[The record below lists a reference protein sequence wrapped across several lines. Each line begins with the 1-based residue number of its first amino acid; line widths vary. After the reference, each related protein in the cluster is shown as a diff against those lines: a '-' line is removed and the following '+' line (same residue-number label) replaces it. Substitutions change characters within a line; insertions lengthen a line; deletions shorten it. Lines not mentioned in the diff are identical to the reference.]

1 MTQFPTRTR
10 AAGFRDC
17 APGRSFADMRTLI
30 LMCGLVLT
38 TTCGGGGVCGGDP
51 PASDVPSDHVLRD
64 PDAAEMK
71 VVPPDSFDVRL
82 ETTEGDVV
90 IRFVRDWSPLG
101 VQRVYNLARHGFY
114 DGSRFFRVLPGFVAQ
129 FGVSGRPP
137 LDSIWNEQKLFDDP
151 QRQLNEGGTVA
162 FAKTDAN
169 TRTTQLFVTY
179 RSHEGLDQEGFVPV
193 GRVVDG
199 MGVLYRLN
207 SDYGD
212 IPPQGSG
219 PSFGCMLTHGNAYL
233 DQRYPE
239 LDVIERATVLEAEQM
254 VP

>member
-1 MTQFPTRTR
+1 M
-10 AAGFRDC
+10 
-17 APGRSFADMRTLI
+17 I
-30 LMCGLVLT
+30 LLSVLALT
-38 TTCGGGGVCGGDP
+38 TSCGGSGVCGGDP
-51 PASDVPSDHVLRD
+51 PTSDVPADHVLRD
-64 PDAAEMK
+64 PDSPEMK
-71 VVPPDSFDVRL
+71 VIPPDSFDVRL

-101 VQRVYNLARHGFY
+101 VQRVYNLTRHGFY

-137 LDSIWNEQKLFDDP
+137 LDRIWNEQKLLDDP

-162 FAKTDAN
+162 FAKTDEN

-179 RSHEGLDQEGFVPV
+179 RSNEGLDQGGFVPV

-233 DQRYPE
+233 DQRYPD
-239 LDVIERATVLEAEQM
+239 LDVIERATVLEGEQM